1 MKKLAEIKD
10 RLKYERLRK
19 DLNQT
24 EMAKLLNV
32 SKQTVSN
39 WENGNR
45 IPDTLTLSK
54 LADFFNCSVDYILGR
69 SENRNGIISKANIN
83 GSNYEFELDKNIF
96 PNGITRE
103 QMINYIKELEER
115 NKKLEK
121 EADLSRKLKEA
132 GFDFNPNK

>member
-1 MKKLAEIKD
+1 MEKLAEIKD
-10 RLKYERLRK
+10 RLKCERLRK

-24 EMAKLLNV
+24 ELAKLLNV

-69 SENRNGIISKANIN
+69 SENRNGIISKANIDGN
-83 GSNYEFELDKNIF
+83 NYEFELDKNIF

-115 NKKLEK
+115 NKELEK

-132 GFDFNPNK
+132 GFNFNPNK

>member
-1 MKKLAEIKD
+1 MAEIKD
-10 RLKYERLRK
+10 RLKCERLRK

-24 EMAKLLNV
+24 ELAKFLNV

-69 SENRNGIISKANIN
+69 SENRNGIISKTNIN
-83 GSNYEFELDKNIF
+83 GNNYEFELDKNIF

-115 NKKLEK
+115 NKELEK

>member
-10 RLKYERLRK
+10 RLKCERLRK

-24 EMAKLLNV
+24 ELAKFLNV

-69 SENRNGIISKANIN
+69 SENRNGIISKANID
-83 GSNYEFELDKNIF
+83 GSNYEFELDKSIF

-103 QMINYIKELEER
+103 QMINYIKELEDR
-115 NKKLEK
+115 NKELEK
-121 EADLSRKLKEA
+121 EAEISRKLKEA
-132 GFDFNPNK
+132 GFDFNPDK

>member
-1 MKKLAEIKD
+1 MAEIKD

-24 EMAKLLNV
+24 ELSKILNV

-54 LADFFNCSVDYILGR
+54 LADFYNCSVDYILGR
-69 SENRNGIISKANIN
+69 CENRNGIISKTNIN
-83 GSNYEFELDKNIF
+83 GNDYEFELDRNIF

-121 EADLSRKLKEA
+121 EAELSRKLKEA

>member
-24 EMAKLLNV
+24 ELAKILNV

-69 SENRNGIISKANIN
+69 SENRNGIISKANID
-83 GSNYEFELDKNIF
+83 GSNYEFELDKSIF

-115 NKKLEK
+115 NKELEK
-121 EADLSRKLKEA
+121 EAEISRKLKEA
-132 GFDFNPNK
+132 GFDFNPDK

>member
-1 MKKLAEIKD
+1 MAEIKD
-10 RLKYERLRK
+10 RLKCERLRK

-24 EMAKLLNV
+24 ELAKFLNV

-83 GSNYEFELDKNIF
+83 GNNYEFELDKSIF

-115 NKKLEK
+115 NKELEK

>member
-1 MKKLAEIKD
+1 MAEIKD

>member
-1 MKKLAEIKD
+1 MAEIKD

-69 SENRNGIISKANIN
+69 SENRNGIISKANIDGN
-83 GSNYEFELDKNIF
+83 NYEFELDKNIF

>member
-1 MKKLAEIKD
+1 MAEIKD
-10 RLKYERLRK
+10 RLKCERLRK

-24 EMAKLLNV
+24 ELAKFLNV

-69 SENRNGIISKANIN
+69 SENRNSIISKANIN
-83 GSNYEFELDKNIF
+83 GNNYEFELDKNIF

-115 NKKLEK
+115 NKELEK

>member
-1 MKKLAEIKD
+1 MAEIKD

-24 EMAKLLNV
+24 ELAKILNV

-69 SENRNGIISKANIN
+69 SENRNGIISTANID
-83 GSNYEFELDKNIF
+83 GSNYEFELDKSIF

-115 NKKLEK
+115 NKELEK
-121 EADLSRKLKEA
+121 EAEISRKLKEA
-132 GFDFNPNK
+132 GFDFNPDK

>member
-1 MKKLAEIKD
+1 MAEIKD
-10 RLKYERLRK
+10 RLKCERLRK

-24 EMAKLLNV
+24 ELAKFLNV

-69 SENRNGIISKANIN
+69 SENRNGIISKANID
-83 GSNYEFELDKNIF
+83 GSNYEFELDKSIF

-103 QMINYIKELEER
+103 QMINYIKELEDR
-115 NKKLEK
+115 NKELEK
-121 EADLSRKLKEA
+121 EAEISRKLKEA
-132 GFDFNPNK
+132 GFDFNPDK

>member
-1 MKKLAEIKD
+1 MAEIKD
-10 RLKYERLRK
+10 RLKCERLRK

-24 EMAKLLNV
+24 ELAKLLNV

-69 SENRNGIISKANIN
+69 SENRNGIISEANIDGN
-83 GSNYEFELDKNIF
+83 NYEFELDKNIF

-115 NKKLEK
+115 NKELEK

>member
-69 SENRNGIISKANIN
+69 SKNRNGVISKANIDGN
-83 GSNYEFELDKNIF
+83 NYEFELDKSIF
-96 PNGITRE
+96 PNGISRE

-115 NKKLEK
+115 NKELEK

>member
-1 MKKLAEIKD
+1 MAEIKD
-10 RLKYERLRK
+10 RLKCERLRK

-24 EMAKLLNV
+24 ELAKLLNV

-69 SENRNGIISKANIN
+69 SENRNGIISKAAIDGN
-83 GSNYEFELDKNIF
+83 NYEFELDKNIF

-115 NKKLEK
+115 NKELEK
-121 EADLSRKLKEA
+121 EADLSKKLKEA

>member
-1 MKKLAEIKD
+1 VKKLAEIKD

>member
-1 MKKLAEIKD
+1 MAEIKD
-10 RLKYERLRK
+10 RLKCERLRK

-24 EMAKLLNV
+24 ELAKFLNV

-69 SENRNGIISKANIN
+69 SENRNGIISKANIDGN
-83 GSNYEFELDKNIF
+83 NYEFELDKNIF

-115 NKKLEK
+115 NKELEK

>member
-10 RLKYERLRK
+10 RLKCERLRK

-24 EMAKLLNV
+24 ELAKLLNV

-69 SENRNGIISKANIN
+69 SENRNGIISKANIDGN
-83 GSNYEFELDKNIF
+83 NYEFELDKNIF

-115 NKKLEK
+115 NKELEK

-132 GFDFNPNK
+132 GFNFNPNK

>member
-1 MKKLAEIKD
+1 MAEIKD
-10 RLKYERLRK
+10 RLKCERLRK

-24 EMAKLLNV
+24 ELAKFLNV

-69 SENRNGIISKANIN
+69 SENRNGIISKANID
-83 GSNYEFELDKNIF
+83 GSNYEFELDKTIF

-115 NKKLEK
+115 NKELEK
-121 EADLSRKLKEA
+121 EAEISRKLKEA
-132 GFDFNPNK
+132 GFDFNPDK

>member
-10 RLKYERLRK
+10 RLKCERLRK

-24 EMAKLLNV
+24 ELAKFLNV

-69 SENRNGIISKANIN
+69 SENRNGIISKANID
-83 GSNYEFELDKNIF
+83 GSNYEFELDKSIF

-115 NKKLEK
+115 NKELEK
-121 EADLSRKLKEA
+121 EAEISRKLKEA
-132 GFDFNPNK
+132 GFDFNPHK

>member
-1 MKKLAEIKD
+1 
-10 RLKYERLRK
+10 
-19 DLNQT
+19 
-24 EMAKLLNV
+24 MAKFLNV

-69 SENRNGIISKANIN
+69 SENRNGIISKANID
-83 GSNYEFELDKNIF
+83 GSNYEFELDKSIF

-115 NKKLEK
+115 NKELEK
-121 EADLSRKLKEA
+121 EAEISRKLKEA
-132 GFDFNPNK
+132 GFDFNPDK

>member
-1 MKKLAEIKD
+1 MAEIKD

-83 GSNYEFELDKNIF
+83 GNNYEFELDKNIF

>member
-1 MKKLAEIKD
+1 MAEIKD
-10 RLKYERLRK
+10 RLKCERLKK

-24 EMAKLLNV
+24 ELAKFLNV

-69 SENRNGIISKANIN
+69 SENRNGIISKANID
-83 GSNYEFELDKNIF
+83 GSNYEFELDKSIF

-115 NKKLEK
+115 NKELEK
-121 EADLSRKLKEA
+121 EAEISRKLKEA
-132 GFDFNPNK
+132 GFDFNPDK

>member
-1 MKKLAEIKD
+1 MAEIKD
-10 RLKYERLRK
+10 RLKCERLRK

-24 EMAKLLNV
+24 ELAKFLNV

-69 SENRNGIISKANIN
+69 SENRNGIISKANID
-83 GSNYEFELDKNIF
+83 GSNYEFELDKSIF

-115 NKKLEK
+115 NKELEK

-132 GFDFNPNK
+132 GFNFNPNK

>member
-10 RLKYERLRK
+10 RLKCERLRK

-24 EMAKLLNV
+24 ELAKLLNV

-69 SENRNGIISKANIN
+69 SENRNGIISKANIDGN
-83 GSNYEFELDKNIF
+83 NYEFELDKNIF

-115 NKKLEK
+115 NKELEK

>member
-83 GSNYEFELDKNIF
+83 GNNYEFELDKNIF

>member
-1 MKKLAEIKD
+1 MAEIKD
-10 RLKYERLRK
+10 RLKCERLRK

-24 EMAKLLNV
+24 ELAKFLNV

-69 SENRNGIISKANIN
+69 SENRNGIISKANID
-83 GSNYEFELDKNIF
+83 GSNYEFELDKSIF

-115 NKKLEK
+115 NKELEK
-121 EADLSRKLKEA
+121 EAEISRKLKEA
-132 GFDFNPNK
+132 GFDFNPHK

>member
-10 RLKYERLRK
+10 RLKCERIRK

-24 EMAKLLNV
+24 ELAKLLNV

-69 SENRNGIISKANIN
+69 SENRNGIISKANIDGN
-83 GSNYEFELDKNIF
+83 NYEFELDKNIF

-115 NKKLEK
+115 NKELEK

-132 GFDFNPNK
+132 GFNFNPNK

>member
-1 MKKLAEIKD
+1 VKKLAEIKD
-10 RLKYERLRK
+10 RLKCERLRK

-24 EMAKLLNV
+24 ELAKLLNV

-69 SENRNGIISKANIN
+69 SENRNGIISKANIDGN
-83 GSNYEFELDKNIF
+83 NYEFELDKNIF

-115 NKKLEK
+115 NKELEK

-132 GFDFNPNK
+132 GFNFNPNK

>member
-1 MKKLAEIKD
+1 MAEIKD
-10 RLKYERLRK
+10 RLKCERLRK

-24 EMAKLLNV
+24 ELAKFLNV

-83 GSNYEFELDKNIF
+83 GNNYEFELDKNIF

-115 NKKLEK
+115 NKELEK

>member
-1 MKKLAEIKD
+1 MAEIKD
-10 RLKYERLRK
+10 RLKCERLRK

-24 EMAKLLNV
+24 ELAKFLNV

-69 SENRNGIISKANIN
+69 SENRNGIISKANID
-83 GSNYEFELDKNIF
+83 GSNYEFELDKSIF

-115 NKKLEK
+115 NKELEK
-121 EADLSRKLKEA
+121 EAEISRKLKEA
-132 GFDFNPNK
+132 GFDFNPDK

>member
-24 EMAKLLNV
+24 ELAKFLNV

-83 GSNYEFELDKNIF
+83 GNNYEFELDKNIF

-115 NKKLEK
+115 NKELEK

>member
-10 RLKYERLRK
+10 RLKCERLRK

-24 EMAKLLNV
+24 ELAKFLNV

-83 GSNYEFELDKNIF
+83 GNNYEFELDKNIF

-115 NKKLEK
+115 NKELEK

>member
-1 MKKLAEIKD
+1 MAEIKD
-10 RLKYERLRK
+10 RLKCERLRK

-24 EMAKLLNV
+24 ELAKFLNV

-69 SENRNGIISKANIN
+69 SENRNGIISKANID
-83 GSNYEFELDKNIF
+83 GSNYEFELDKSIF

-115 NKKLEK
+115 NKELEK

>member
-10 RLKYERLRK
+10 RLKCERLRK

-24 EMAKLLNV
+24 ELAKFLNV

-69 SENRNGIISKANIN
+69 SENRNGIISKANID
-83 GSNYEFELDKNIF
+83 GSNYEFELDKSIF

-115 NKKLEK
+115 NKELEK